1 VVMIRSIVLE
11 KKIDY
16 VKRTASDERREEKIE

>member
-1 VVMIRSIVLE
+1 MIRSIVLE

-16 VKRTASDERREEKIE
+16 VKRTASDERREEKVE